1 MLLRGVGSI
10 QLCERNFQKSLKA
23 RQGADAERKRLVAC
37 NQLLQGSKEK
47 NGRELN
53 QMGCSAKSSC
63 QPSKVD
69 ACSSK
74 VNKKEVE
81 VVEKKQRGG
90 SPPASLFCFLILCTS
105 SLQAKRQAH
114 CLIEHFS
121 RFRNSW
127 WLIQRRASGVCKGP
141 STSLMNYLPALFY
154 IS

>member
-63 QPSKVD
+63 
-69 ACSSK
+69 
-74 VNKKEVE
+74 
-81 VVEKKQRGG
+81 
-90 SPPASLFCFLILCTS
+90 
-105 SLQAKRQAH
+105 
-114 CLIEHFS
+114 
-121 RFRNSW
+121 
-127 WLIQRRASGVCKGP
+127 
-141 STSLMNYLPALFY
+141 
-154 IS
+154 